1 MDTINAF
8 VTQVV
13 GGDTVKIQVTDE
25 NPFNRRTYNLYE
37 QVRLTGL
44 EAPEAGTPASSVAK
58 ATLEKEL
65 LGKYV
70 RLMIYTREQSG
81 RLIATYSLS

>member
-1 MDTINAF
+1 M
-8 VTQVV
+8 V

-25 NPFNRRTYNLYE
+25 DPFNRRTYNLYE
-37 QVRLTGL
+37 QVRLAGL
-44 EAPEAGTPASSVAK
+44 EAPEAGTRASSLAK
-58 ATLEKEL
+58 TKLEKEM

-70 RLMIYTREQSG
+70 RLMVYTREQSG